1 MYWKK
6 YREEDGSYIKTNTP
20 EITYCLN
27 TDSEEEQIDYHG
39 WSLMDD
45 ELFDIGFDGCY
56 YLKTFLASP
65 NEVYLE
71 RKKKFENNQEIA
83 TLKSYLDSTDY
94 VIAKL
99 NELKLEDEVEF
110 EKAKEE
116 YKEVLT
122 KRKEARERI
131 NKLGGQ
137 DYGGRHQTQIQGRVR

>member
-6 YREEDGSYIKTNTP
+6 YREEDESYIKTNTP
-20 EITYCLN
+20 EITYSVN
-27 TDSEEEQIDYHG
+27 MDDGKEQIDYHG

-65 NEVYLE
+65 NKVYLE
-71 RKKKFENNQEIA
+71 RKKKFESNQEIE

-116 YKEVLT
+116 YKEVLA

-131 NKLGGQ
+131 NKLGG
-137 DYGGRHQTQIQGRVR
+137 

>member
-6 YREEDGSYIKTNTP
+6 YREEDESYIKTNTP
-20 EITYCLN
+20 EITYSVSM
-27 TDSEEEQIDYHG
+27 DDGKEKIDDHG

-71 RKKKFENNQEIA
+71 RKKKFENNQEIE

-99 NELKLEDEVEF
+99 NELKLEDEAEF
-110 EKAKEE
+110 EKAKIE
-116 YKEVLT
+116 YKDILA
-122 KRKEARERI
+122 KRKEAREKI
-131 NKLGGQ
+131 NQLEA
-137 DYGGRHQTQIQGRVR
+137 

>member
-6 YREEDGSYIKTNTP
+6 YREEDESYIKTNTP
-20 EITYCLN
+20 EITYSVN
-27 TDSEEEQIDYHG
+27 MDDGKEQIDYHG

-71 RKKKFENNQEIA
+71 RKKKFENNQEIEA
-83 TLKSYLDSTDY
+83 LKSYLDSTDY

-99 NELKLEDEVEF
+99 NELKLEDEAEY
-110 EKAKEE
+110 EKAKAE
-116 YKEVLT
+116 YKEVLD
-122 KRKEARERI
+122 KRKEARNKINELEGASESI
-131 NKLGGQ
+131 NK
-137 DYGGRHQTQIQGRVR
+137 

>member
-20 EITYCLN
+20 EITYSLN
-27 TDSEEEQIDYHG
+27 AAGGEEQIDYHG

-116 YKEVLT
+116 YKEVLA

-131 NKLGGQ
+131 NKLGG
-137 DYGGRHQTQIQGRVR
+137 

>member
-6 YREEDGSYIKTNTP
+6 YREEDESYIKTNTP
-20 EITYCLN
+20 EITYSLN
-27 TDSEEEQIDYHG
+27 TDSGEEQIDYHG

-71 RKKKFENNQEIA
+71 RKKQFENNQEIE

-99 NELKLEDEVEF
+99 NELKLEDEAEF
-110 EKAKEE
+110 EKAKAE
-116 YKEVLT
+116 YKEVLD
-122 KRKEARERI
+122 KRKEARNKINELEGASESI
-131 NKLGGQ
+131 NK
-137 DYGGRHQTQIQGRVR
+137 

>member
-6 YREEDGSYIKTNTP
+6 YREEDESYIKTNTP
-20 EITYCLN
+20 EITYSV
-27 TDSEEEQIDYHG
+27 DMDDGKEQIDYHG

-65 NEVYLE
+65 NEAYLE
-71 RKKKFENNQEIA
+71 RKKTFENNQEIE

-99 NELKLEDEVEF
+99 NELKLEDEAEF
-110 EKAKEE
+110 EKAKIE
-116 YKEVLT
+116 YKDILA
-122 KRKEARERI
+122 KRKEARAKI
-131 NKLGGQ
+131 NQLEA
-137 DYGGRHQTQIQGRVR
+137 